1 MPIGLLIMIATV
13 NCKCGPVD
21 QLGRSLP
28 WHGRGLGFES
38 RPVHLN
44 ILESPKRSMIFYY
57 HLLWKLVR
65 IETHSFN

>member
-1 MPIGLLIMIATV
+1 MPIGLLVMIATV

-44 ILESPKRSMIFYY
+44 ILENFKFSMFFYCNLY
-57 HLLWKLVR
+57 
-65 IETHSFN
+65 